1 MNSVFLLIDNNSTV
15 RQPFARESIFSNFQV
30 PHRSAYSF
38 IKRFLDILGSL
49 VGLIVL
55 AVIFLPIAIAI
66 KLETPG
72 PVFFSQQ
79 RHGLNGKTFTIYK
92 FRSMVVDADRLKNQV
107 KNEANGL
114 IFKNFQDPRVT
125 RVGKFLRSTSLDE
138 FPQFWNVFLGEMSL
152 VGTRP
157 PTTDEVRRYNAR
169 HWRRLNVKPGI
180 TGEWQV
186 NGRSEIS
193 DFEEIVD
200 LDLRYQQCWTPWY
213 DLAILWKTF
222 YVVFAKVGAV

>member
-1 MNSVFLLIDNNSTV
+1 MNSVILLTSNNSTV
-15 RQPFARESIFSNFQV
+15 RQSSAKQSIFSDFQI

-38 IKRFLDILGSL
+38 VKRFLDLVGSL
-49 VGLIVL
+49 VGLVVL
-55 AVIFLPIAIAI
+55 ALIFLPVAIAI

-72 PVFFSQQ
+72 SVFFSQQ
-79 RHGLNGKTFTIYK
+79 RHGLNGKIFTIYK
-92 FRSMVVDADRLKNQV
+92 FRSMVVNADHLKNEV
-107 KNEANGL
+107 ENEANGL

-157 PTTDEVRRYNAR
+157 PTTDEVQQYNAR
-169 HWRRLNVKPGI
+169 HWQRLNVKPGI

-213 DLAILWKTF
+213 DLEILWKTF

>member
-1 MNSVFLLIDNNSTV
+1 MNSAVLQNNSNSPV
-15 RQPFARESIFSNFQV
+15 ARSFFSNSPI
-30 PHRSAYSF
+30 PHRSASCA
-38 IKRFLDILGSL
+38 IKRLFDIAGSL
-49 VGLIVL
+49 VGLTFL
-55 AVIFLPIAIAI
+55 ALVFLPIAIAI
-66 KLETPG
+66 QIDNPG
-72 PVFFSQQ
+72 PVFFSQK

-92 FRSMVVDADRLKNQV
+92 FRSMIVNAEEMKDRV
-107 KNEANGL
+107 ENEASGL

-138 FPQFWNVFLGEMSL
+138 FPQFWNVLMGEMSL

-157 PTTDEVRRYNAR
+157 PTSDEVKNYNAR

-200 LDLRYQQCWTPWY
+200 LDLRYQQCWTPLY
-213 DLAILWKTF
+213 DLVIIWKTI

>member
-1 MNSVFLLIDNNSTV
+1 MNSVALLIEDRSTV
-15 RQPFARESIFSNFQV
+15 RESHGSDSLI
-30 PHRSAYSF
+30 PHRSADSV
-38 IKRFLDILGSL
+38 IKRIIDIIGSSI
-49 VGLIVL
+49 GLFVL
-55 AVIFLPIAIAI
+55 ALMFLPLAIAI

-79 RHGLNGKTFTIYK
+79 RHGLNGKPFTIYK
-92 FRSMVVDADRLKNQV
+92 FRSMVIDADRLKHRV

-114 IFKNFQDPRVT
+114 IFKNFHDPRVT

-138 FPQFWNVFLGEMSL
+138 FPQFWNVLLGDMSL

-157 PTTDEVRRYNAR
+157 PTTDEVRQYNAR

-213 DLAILWKTF
+213 DFTIIWKTF

>member
-1 MNSVFLLIDNNSTV
+1 MNSVALLIDNQSTV
-15 RQPFARESIFSNFQV
+15 RASLFSDTRI
-30 PHRSAYSF
+30 PHRSAYSVA
-38 IKRFLDILGSL
+38 KRLLDVVGSL

-55 AVIFLPIAIAI
+55 ALLFLPVAIAI
-66 KLETPG
+66 KLEDPG
-72 PVFFSQQ
+72 PVFFSQK
-79 RHGLNGKTFTIYK
+79 RHGLNGKPFTIYK
-92 FRSMVVDADRLKNQV
+92 FRSMVVNADKLKDQV

-138 FPQFWNVFLGEMSL
+138 FPQFWNVLLGEMSL

-157 PTTDEVRRYNAR
+157 PTTDEVRQYNAR

-200 LDLRYQQCWTPWY
+200 LDLRYQQCWTPLY
-213 DLAILWKTF
+213 DFVILWKTF